1 MNISQIVGQ
10 PEGQT
15 LEYKAVLPPPKAL
28 ARLIASFANSEGGTI
43 ILGVSELQGV
53 PEVVGISREFKI
65 ANILTRAIEYLSPQ
79 PRVRGEYVDHSGK
92 NLYFIYVDK
101 SPSTLTT
108 ADGKVFGRQGAMTQL
123 LNPTEIVR
131 RVENPQIALLQKSLG
146 LEVEEKTQSLRDFVE
161 HINSLVDII
170 NNVYS
175 SYFTKG
181 VDQVTTNVRGKVLT
195 RVLFSSFADNFEVYM
210 SNILYEIYLSN
221 PNTLISEETV
231 TIKEVLKC
239 QDLQEFVEFWARTK
253 ISKLQKGS
261 VKGFIKDNK
270 QIKKLNV
277 ISDNDVTE
285 LEKILQI
292 RHLFTHT
299 NGIVDEKFLRCFG
312 NSYTINEEFE
322 LSLKDMF
329 GYLKKVVDTVKNVD
343 HACVQ
348 KFDLGGL

>member
-1 MNISQIVGQ
+1 MNIFDIIGS
-10 PEGQT
+10 PEGAT

-28 ARLIASFANSEGGTI
+28 ARLIASFANTEGGTI
-43 ILGVSELQGV
+43 VLGVSELQGV

-65 ANILTRAIEYLSPQ
+65 ANILARAIEYLTPKPS
-79 PRVRGEYVDHSGK
+79 VRSEYVEHSGK
-92 NLYFIYVDK
+92 NLYCIYVKK
-101 SPSTLTT
+101 SSAKLIT
-108 ADGKVFGRQGAMTQL
+108 ADGKIYGRKGALTVILNQG
-123 LNPTEIVR
+123 EITS
-131 RVENPQIALLQKSLG
+131 RVKNAPIALLHAELG
-146 LEVEEKTQSLRDFVE
+146 LETEEATQSLRDFIE
-161 HINSLVDII
+161 HVNSLVDII

-175 SYFTKG
+175 SYFTNG
-181 VDQVTTNVRGKVLT
+181 VDDVTTNARGKVLT

-221 PNTLISEETV
+221 PSTLSSDELV
-231 TIKEVLKC
+231 KVKDVLRC

-261 VKGFIKDNK
+261 VKGFIKENK
-270 QIKKLNV
+270 QIKQLNV
-277 ISDNDVTE
+277 ITDQDITD

-299 NGIVDEKFLRCFG
+299 NGIIDVKFLRFFG
-312 NSYTINEEFE
+312 NTYTLNEELE

-329 GYLKKVVDTVKNVD
+329 GYLKKVITTIKAVD